1 MNPRHPQTGFPNLP
15 NGYGPSEVQPAQRIF
30 EAFWAGEQGFSLT
43 ENKSLSESV
52 VPKLLIEKWTA

>member
-1 MNPRHPQTGFPNLP
+1 M
-15 NGYGPSEVQPAQRIF
+15 QPAQGTF

-52 VPKLLIEKWTA
+52 VPKLLIEKWTAWKYINGDS